1 MMRAQGQP
9 LRLLVDPE
17 CPDCAKWQNVAIQA
31 RESERRLLD
40 IVAGQ
45 ETQLRQSAA
54 TVSTSNE
61 HSRKP
66 PWTRT
71 ASGPANAQ
79 AVYEVLGM
87 GARAR
92 QTDPHEGQPD
102 GPRYP
107 AGRQAVPDGATRRE
121 TLGQG
126 RCLKVAAA
134 HGRYPYLNY
143 GQPAPHPVRPGEKK
157 RWELQYALGD
167 ETRFEALE
175 ALIEEEAR
183 ANYLDR
189 EPGLRDEP
197 LHQVV
202 WTIHTTHPA
211 LPLDR
216 QSDGAWTTV
225 CPRCRDGNRVLI
237 EQHHDGLGRYVTL
250 TCPAGCDES
259 DLMLMLG
266 VDFGAEGFEL
276 RRHRLFECNFPVMVP
291 PCHHVQPAAPVFGH
305 NAGRDFMRR
314 HGRGFNAKAK
324 AEAMGIDWMTRD
336 EVSEAVPPAFTEHI
350 GGYLMRAVTMEQ
362 AA

>member
-1 MMRAQGQP
+1 MRAQGQP

-54 TVSTSNE
+54 TVSELKRALEEATLDE
-61 HSRKP
+61 DGE
-66 PWTRT
+66 RT
-71 ASGPANAQ
+71 ANSQ
-79 AVYEVLGM
+79 AVYEVLRAWADGHGKQIRTKDNRTGLDIRPGGKRYQM
-87 GARAR
+87 AQRAVKRWGKARC
-92 QTDPHEGQPD
+92 
-102 GPRYP
+102 
-107 AGRQAVPDGATRRE
+107 V
-121 TLGQG
+121 
-126 RCLKVAAA
+126 KVAAA
-134 HGRYPYLNY
+134 HGRYPFLNY

-225 CPRCRDGNRVLI
+225 CPRCRDGQRVLI
-237 EQHHDGLGRYVTL
+237 EQHHDGLGYRYATL

-259 DLMLMLG
+259 DLLLLLG
-266 VDFGAEGFEL
+266 VDYFYTVEMWKQ
-276 RRHRLFECNFPVMVP
+276 H
-291 PCHHVQPAAPVFGH
+291 AAG
-305 NAGRDFMRR
+305 D
-314 HGRGFNAKAK
+314 
-324 AEAMGIDWMTRD
+324 
-336 EVSEAVPPAFTEHI
+336 
-350 GGYLMRAVTMEQ
+350 